1 MQNPAKYVIFKTKW
15 GYFGLAGMESAL
27 SRACLPESTSTGVKR
42 RLLENL
48 PGAESDKDFFKRLQE
63 QIADYFEGARVDFSR
78 VPVALEGFSGFSQK
92 ILTAC
97 RKVKIG
103 QTTTYSELARKTG
116 RPAACRAVGSA
127 MARNPLPL
135 IIPCHRVIRT
145 DGKMGG
151 FSASGG
157 IPLKKKMLELEQQGF
172 VPGKMSNYV

>member
-1 MQNPAKYVIFKTKW
+1 MQKPAKYVIFKTKW
-15 GYFGLAGMESAL
+15 GFFGLAGTESAL
-27 SRACLPESTSTGVKR
+27 SRTCLPEPTLAGIKR

-48 PGAESDKDFFKRLQE
+48 PGADSDKDFFKTLQE
-63 QIADYFEGARVDFSR
+63 QITGYFEGARVDFSR
-78 VPVALEGFSGFSQK
+78 VPVALEGFSVFSQK

-103 QTTTYSELARKTG
+103 QTITYSELAKRSG
-116 RPAACRAVGSA
+116 RPAASRAVGGV

-145 DGKMGG
+145 DGQMGG

-157 IPLKKKMLELEQQGF
+157 IPLKKKMLELEQKSL
-172 VPGKMSNYV
+172 VPGKM